1 MHPTYRLLV
10 ASLALSV
17 GCGDYFVPV
26 ETERLNVGGDAAV
39 AVTLNGCTAEDFVD
53 RTAADA
59 ERVVGLGGE
68 RGSGGFSFAPKC
80 MTVAIGQQVT
90 FVGAFATH
98 PLTPGVP
105 GNTRGGSPGNPIQ
118 LTSSGTTTAVTF
130 PRAGVFP
137 YVCGMHGFLGMNGVV
152 VVR

>member
-1 MHPTYRLLV
+1 MRHAHRLLV
-10 ASLALSV
+10 SILALTV
-17 GCGDYFVPV
+17 GCIDYFTPA
-26 ETERLNVGGDAAV
+26 ETQRISGGDAAV
-39 AVTLNGCTAEDFVD
+39 AVTLNGCTAETFVD

-80 MTVAIGQQVT
+80 MTIAAGQEVT
-90 FVGAFATH
+90 FVGAFSTH

-105 GNTRGGSPGNPIQ
+105 GNTQGGSPANPIR
-118 LTSSGTTTAVTF
+118 LTSSGTMVAFTF
-130 PRAGVFP
+130 PRAGVYPF
-137 YVCGMHGFLGMNGVV
+137 VCGMHGFLGMNGVV

>member
-1 MHPTYRLLV
+1 MHPAQRLLV
-10 ASLALSV
+10 TGLSLTV
-17 GCGDYFVPV
+17 GCVDYFIPV

-39 AVTLNGCTAEDFVD
+39 AVTLNGCTVEGFVD
-53 RTAADA
+53 RTAVDA
-59 ERVVGLGGE
+59 ERIVGFGGE

-80 MTVAIGQQVT
+80 MTIAVGQQVT
-90 FVGAFATH
+90 FEGAFSTH

-105 GNTRGGSPGNPIQ
+105 GDTRGGSSGNPIR
-118 LTSSGTTTAVTF
+118 LTSSGTTVTVTF

>member
-1 MHPTYRLLV
+1 MHLYHRLLV
-10 ASLALSV
+10 ASLALTV
-17 GCGDYFVPV
+17 GCGDYFTPV
-26 ETERLNVGGDAAV
+26 ETERLNVGSDAAV
-39 AVTLNGCTAEDFVD
+39 AITLNGCTAETFVD

-59 ERVVGLGGE
+59 ERVVGFGGE
-68 RGSGGFSFAPKC
+68 RGSGGFAFAPKC
-80 MTVAIGQQVT
+80 LTIAAGQQVT

-98 PLTPGVP
+98 PLAAGVP
-105 GNTRGGSPGNPIQ
+105 GDTRGGSPGNPIP
-118 LTSSGTTTAVTF
+118 LTSSGTTVTVTF

>member
-1 MHPTYRLLV
+1 MRPTHRLLV
-10 ASLALSV
+10 VGFALTI
-17 GCGDYFVPV
+17 GCGDYFIPV
-26 ETERLNVGGDAAV
+26 ETERLNVVGDAAV
-39 AVTLNGCTAEDFVD
+39 AVTLNGCTAETLVD

-80 MTVAIGQQVT
+80 IAVAAGQEVT
-90 FVGAFATH
+90 FIGAFASH

-105 GNTRGGSPGNPIQ
+105 GDTRAGSPGNPIR
-118 LTSSGTTTAVTF
+118 LTSSGTTTTVAF
-130 PRAGVFP
+130 PRPGVFP

>member
-1 MHPTYRLLV
+1 MQPAHRLLV
-10 ASLALSV
+10 TSLALTV
-17 GCGDYFVPV
+17 GCGDYFIPV

-39 AVTLNGCTAEDFVD
+39 AVTLNGCTEETFVD
-53 RTAADA
+53 RTAVDA
-59 ERVVGLGGE
+59 ERIVGLGGE

-80 MTVAIGQQVT
+80 MTVAVGQQVT

-98 PLTPGVP
+98 PLIPGVP
-105 GNTRGGSPGNPIQ
+105 GNTRGGSAGNPIQ
-118 LTSSGTTTAVTF
+118 PTSSGTTVTVTF
-130 PRAGVFP
+130 SRAGVFP